1 MTRIHLLIPR
11 LAVLALALLG
21 SCVTAHAQT
30 LEGMLERGPTHTVLW
45 TISPESGDLIGQV
58 VANTSQAGQ
67 IILAQ
72 CLPGLHCVAERA
84 SIAEPPASV
93 TDKLAFSTQPSG
105 WLLITKVHGAR
116 MAPSL
121 PMREGT
127 LATRHG
133 HLVISDDYQLQF
145 NGQPV
150 LAPPTQTVE
159 PAVQADPAPKSAPL
173 TFPEKVSTW
182 LRGWWSQLR
191 DRLLA
196 LMGRTHPQAEP
207 TMSAALPANTGEPV
221 QGNSALHIVAHF
233 ELNGKDVVLL
243 QDTGGAACPA
253 LYRFVT
259 LTPQGVSATSEFGTC
274 SDIATVQLSESPNGV
289 PEPLVTMNGMRGPF
303 EPEEEQRRA
312 HMQLHRF
319 MLSKGQVQELAQTR

>member
-1 MTRIHLLIPR
+1 MTLIHTLMPR
-11 LAVLALALLG
+11 FAALALVCG
-21 SCVTAHAQT
+21 CAAAHAETVEGT
-30 LEGMLERGPTHTVLW
+30 LERSPTHAVLW

-58 VANTSQAGQ
+58 AANTSQAGQ

-84 SIAEPPASV
+84 SIAEPPGSL

-116 MAPSL
+116 MAPGL
-121 PMREGT
+121 PMRERT
-127 LATRHG
+127 LATRQG
-133 HLVISDDYQLQF
+133 NLVISDEYLLQF

-150 LAPPTQTVE
+150 MAPPPQIAE
-159 PAVQADPAPKSAPL
+159 PVLPANPATEMAPL
-173 TFPEKVSTW
+173 TFAEKVSAW

-196 LMGRTHPQAEP
+196 LLGQTHPQAEP
-207 TMSAALPANTGEPV
+207 PMSAALPANTGEPV

-243 QDTGGAACPA
+243 QNTGGAACPA

-259 LTPQGVSATSEFGTC
+259 LTQQGVSATAEFGTC
-274 SDIATVQLSESPNGV
+274 SDIATVQLGESPNGV

-319 MLSKGQVQELAQTR
+319 MLREGQVREIAQTR